1 MTLSF
6 ISLHRML
13 APLALLAFVAGTH
26 AEEAASAPPATP
38 VARVALPDGDAWLR
52 HASRDLL
59 PYWREPAAQ
68 GRSPGRFPTFRCDDG
83 RAFEPARPCDEL
95 AQGPAWIRPELG
107 RQYVRMQARQTFA
120 YAVGFHLTGDPAL
133 LALAAAGARDIRE
146 RALDPASGS
155 AATFHDAEGRP
166 QPPVGQRT
174 TQDLAYAGLGLAAYW
189 HLTRDPVTLEALDR
203 LHRHVMSHVDAQR
216 GELRWTLSGPEAD
229 RRELVAQLDPLN
241 AYMVLVTPQLTGE
254 RAARWRADMA
264 RLVAVIRTHYCAG
277 DAPRCLG
284 TIASGSD
291 APGARH
297 NDYGHSGKAFWM
309 VLLAARQLGDVESAA
324 WATSRARALL
334 AEAFD
339 PVQGTWASRW
349 TADGQEQGRS
359 WWIHAEL
366 DQLASTLALDEPAPR
381 AWLARSGPYWL
392 RHFVDR
398 ERGEV
403 HGGLAP
409 DGTPGGGPTQHHWK
423 NGYHS
428 LEHALLGYLTAQALA
443 GEPAT
448 LYYAMDR
455 RAASGLAPYLHPGR
469 VLTQQ
474 DLGTQALPLLKV
486 RFSVGAPPAARAH

>member
-1 MTLSF
+1 MALSF
-6 ISLHRML
+6 TSFRRLL
-13 APLALLAFVAGTH
+13 APLALVAFVAGAH
-26 AEEAASAPPATP
+26 AREAGAAPPATP
-38 VARVALPDGDAWLR
+38 VAPGALLDGAAWQR

-59 PYWREPAAQ
+59 PYWREAGALGVP
-68 GRSPGRFPTFRCDDG
+68 PGRFPTFRCDDG
-83 RAFEPARPCDEL
+83 RAFEPARPCNEL
-95 AQGPAWIRPELG
+95 THGPAWIRPELG

-133 LALAAAGARDIRE
+133 LSLAAAGARDIRE
-146 RALDPASGS
+146 RALDAATGS
-155 AATFHDAEGRP
+155 AATFHDADGRP

-189 HLTRDPVTLEALDR
+189 HLTRDPATLEALDR
-203 LHRHVMSHVDAQR
+203 LHRHVMSHFDAER
-216 GELRWTLSGPEAD
+216 GEMRWMLEGLEAD
-229 RRELVAQLDPLN
+229 RRELVAQLDLLN

-254 RAARWRADMA
+254 RRARWRADMA
-264 RLVAVIRTHYCAG
+264 RLVGAIRTHYCAG
-277 DAPRCLG
+277 AAPRCLG
-284 TIASGSD
+284 TIAPGSE

-309 VLLAARQLGDVESAA
+309 VLLAARQLGDVDSAE
-324 WATSRARALL
+324 WAATRARALL

-339 PVQGTWASRW
+339 PVHGTWASRW
-349 TADGQEQGRS
+349 TASGPEQGRS

-366 DQLASTLALDEPAPR
+366 DQLAATLALDEAGPR

-409 DGTPGGGPTQHHWK
+409 DGTPHGGPTQHHWK

-428 LEHALLGYLTAQALA
+428 MEHALLGYLTAQALA

-448 LYYAMDR
+448 LYYAIDR
-455 RAASGLAPYLHPGR
+455 RAASGLAPYLHAGQ
-469 VLTQQ
+469 VLAHEA
-474 DLGTQALPLLKV
+474 LGTPSAPLLKV
-486 RFSVGAPPAARAH
+486 RFSVGGAGPR